1 MKASFLKLF
10 FVAALCMSISN
21 AEAQGIKSALDKA
34 KNALGEVGDKI
45 TGDKKKGDDAVSAIA
60 KPIAPEVKNSVAE
73 IRSLTG
79 LSIVDFEKK
88 VKAMGFV
95 KSTDETGF
103 FGGQTIYKSK
113 TKDYFIGIIMGTR
126 GSEELTIEVSRISY
140 KKKPVLATLKTNF
153 LNLAKQCAD
162 VKAEFV
168 GAEINEV
175 GKMIGGVRAK
185 NAANRSSKF
194 LPELD
199 SMINSKKEFNAIERY
214 EERDYEYR
222 VSFMNINSVETG
234 IVTVTVIDKS
244 VDSMF
249 G

>member
-1 MKASFLKLF
+1 MKASYLKLF
-10 FVAALCMSISN
+10 FVVALCMSISN
-21 AEAQGIKSALDKA
+21 AEAQGIKSVLDKA
-34 KNALGEVGDKI
+34 KNALGEAGNKV
-45 TGDKKKGDDAVSAIA
+45 TGDKKKSDEAVSAIA

-95 KSTDETGF
+95 KSTDDTGLF
-103 FGGQTIYKSK
+103 ADQTIYKSK
-113 TKDYFIGIIMGTR
+113 SKDYFIGIIMGTR
-126 GSEELTIEVSRISY
+126 GGEELTIEVSRISY
-140 KKKPVLATLKTNF
+140 KKKPALATLKTNF
-153 LNLAKQCAD
+153 LNLAKQCTD

-168 GAEINEV
+168 DAEINEV

-185 NAANRSSKF
+185 NEANRSSKF
-194 LPELD
+194 LPALD
-199 SMINSKKEFNAIERY
+199 NMITTKKDFNAIERY

-222 VSFMNINSVETG
+222 VSFMNMNIVETG
-234 IVTVTVIDKS
+234 IVTVTVVDKS
-244 VDSMF
+244 VNSMF